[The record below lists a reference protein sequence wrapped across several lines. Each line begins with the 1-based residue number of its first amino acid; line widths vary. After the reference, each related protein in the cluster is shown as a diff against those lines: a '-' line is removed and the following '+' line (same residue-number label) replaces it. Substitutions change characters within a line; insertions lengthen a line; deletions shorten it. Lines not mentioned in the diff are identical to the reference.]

1 MTRKVCPASA
11 VVGAVRN
18 AGIIIGFVALIPG
31 CQTTQK
37 PKNHDPLVSGGDSF
51 VAGPSV
57 ENGAIPPTPWWKAFR
72 DPELSELIESALKS
86 NLSAQQF
93 ASRIKQ
99 ADARKRKTGAGLFPS
114 LTLAADTTRRDTHQL
129 NDTAATSHERTTSI
143 GLLFDWEADV
153 WGKLSAAWQAAQLD
167 IEAARY
173 DWLGAQLLLTS
184 SVSQTYLEILEQRQ
198 LLQLLKDQVEVNETL
213 AKLTELRYGQGQAS
227 IVDILQQREQL
238 KATQA
243 LFPETEA
250 ELADLNYALA
260 VLLGRA
266 PQAEALVTRTDFPGP
281 LRLRASG
288 TPSTLLK
295 ERPDL
300 LSAQARIAAIDQRVA
315 EAAADRLPR
324 FSLRSSLTVSG
335 VPSLESL
342 VSSLLVGALAPIVDG
357 GERRAEIELRKAELE
372 EAIQFYSQLYLEA
385 IAEVESALYRESKQS
400 ERVDLLESQLETAQ
414 KLLGETRNRY
424 SNGLTDYL
432 PVLAAIQSVQRLERE
447 LISNKRTHLSYRVAI
462 HRAFGGQ

>member
-1 MTRKVCPASA
+1 MTR
-11 VVGAVRN
+11 
-18 AGIIIGFVALIPG
+18 
-31 CQTTQK
+31 
-37 PKNHDPLVSGGDSF
+37 
-51 VAGPSV
+51 
-57 ENGAIPPTPWWKAFR
+57 
-72 DPELSELIESALKS
+72 
-86 NLSAQQF
+86 
-93 ASRIKQ
+93 
-99 ADARKRKTGAGLFPS
+99 
-114 LTLAADTTRRDTHQL
+114 
-129 NDTAATSHERTTSI
+129 
-143 GLLFDWEADV
+143 
-153 WGKLSAAWQAAQLD
+153 
-167 IEAARY
+167 
-173 DWLGAQLLLTS
+173 
-184 SVSQTYLEILEQRQ
+184 
-198 LLQLLKDQVEVNETL
+198 
-213 AKLTELRYGQGQAS
+213 TE
-227 IVDILQQREQL
+227 
-238 KATQA
+238 
-243 LFPETEA
+243 
-250 ELADLNYALA
+250 
-260 VLLGRA
+260 
-266 PQAEALVTRTDFPGP
+266 FPGP